1 LILHLGIRRA
11 VAAVVAVAAAASVG
25 AYLADRGN
33 STPAADRYGQL
44 PSWLPSAKVP
54 VGRLVTA
61 TAAEPRLAVQGDTVA
76 VRLPRGMVLATLV
89 GPVVPEEGE
98 FPVPETSRC
107 TFTVTFTSAS
117 GVVPLG
123 GKAFTIV
130 DELGHVH
137 DPVVTARGGGP
148 VPARVPPGR
157 TVTLTVT
164 DVLPTGDGGVR
175 WSPQGAKPIV
185 AWDFDVEID

>member
-1 LILHLGIRRA
+1 M
-11 VAAVVAVAAAASVG
+11 AAAASAG
-25 AYLADRGN
+25 AYLAGRGN
-33 STPAADRYGQL
+33 STPSADRYGQL
-44 PSWLPSAKVP
+44 PSWLPRAKVP

-61 TAAEPRLAVQGDTVA
+61 TPAEPRLAVQGDTVA
-76 VRLPRGMVLATLV
+76 VHLPRGSVLATLV

-98 FPVPETSRC
+98 FPVPATSRC
-107 TFTVTFTSAS
+107 TFTVTFTSAT

-123 GKAFTIV
+123 RKAFTIV

-148 VPARVPPGR
+148 VPARVLPGR
-157 TVTLTVT
+157 TVTLIVT

-175 WSPQGAKPIV
+175 WSPERAEPIV

>member
-1 LILHLGIRRA
+1 
-11 VAAVVAVAAAASVG
+11 VVAVAAAASVG

-33 STPAADRYGQL
+33 SAPAADHYGHL
-44 PSWLPSAKVP
+44 PNWLSKARVP

-61 TAAEPRLAVQGDTVA
+61 TPAEPRLAVQGDTVA
-76 VRLPRGMVLATLV
+76 VHLPHGTVLATLV

-107 TFTVTFTSAS
+107 TFTLTFRGAS

-123 GKAFTIV
+123 SKAFTIV

-137 DPVVTARGGGP
+137 RPVVTARGGGP
-148 VPARVPPGR
+148 VPARVTHGR
-157 TVTLTVT
+157 STTLTIT

-175 WSPQGAKPIV
+175 WSPEGAKPIV

>member
-1 LILHLGIRRA
+1 
-11 VAAVVAVAAAASVG
+11 VAAAASAG
-25 AYLADRGN
+25 SYLAERGN
-33 STPAADRYGQL
+33 STPAAERYGQL
-44 PSWLPSAKVP
+44 PSWLPKAKLP
-54 VGRLVTA
+54 VGRRVTA
-61 TAAEPRLAVQGDTVA
+61 TTAQPRLAVQGDTVS
-76 VRLPRGMVLATLV
+76 VRLPHGRVLATLV

-107 TFTVTFTSAS
+107 TFTVTLTSAA
-117 GVVPLG
+117 GVVPLRG
-123 GKAFTIV
+123 RAFTIV

-148 VPARVPPGR
+148 VPARVLPGR
-157 TVTLTVT
+157 AVTLTIT

-175 WSPQGAKPIV
+175 WSPVGAKPIV